1 MQNSKKFME
10 NSVRSVSFKIV
21 KRQEIDLK
29 IRIKI
34 ESLSN
39 LHQIHSRQIGV
50 FDNSLSYFN
59 QHRNFG
65 KEQVSDSNLSSEPF
79 NSINAVSSKFYVKS
93 FILKRKL
100 ILTTLSSPH
109 VHKKSREQY
118 KLDYYKTY
126 YTCSVT
132 NSQDYTKFMQ
142 FKLNLYEFY
151 SNHGL
156 AQSQNI
162 VCTYQRK
169 MNLQGFLP
177 S

>member
-1 MQNSKKFME
+1 MQISKKFIE
-10 NSVRSVSFKIV
+10 NSVRSVSSMVV
-21 KRQEIDLK
+21 KRQEINLK

-65 KEQVSDSNLSSEPF
+65 KEQVNDSNLSSEPL
-79 NSINAVSSKFYVKS
+79 NLVSSKFYVKS

-109 VHKKSREQY
+109 VHKKAREQY
-118 KLDYYKTY
+118 KIDYYKTY

-151 SNHGL
+151 SKHGL

-169 MNLQGFLP
+169 MNIQGFLP